1 MADAIDATNA
11 SEDLVTKVEID
22 MELAEFY
29 FKALKASY
37 HTSKDFMPEDQK
49 RLLLR
54 KLVAMR
60 MAMISAGYYEYLKR
74 RRDS

>member
-11 SEDLVTKVEID
+11 SEDLVTKVELD

-29 FKALKASY
+29 FKALQVSY

-49 RLLLR
+49 RLVLK
-54 KLVAMR
+54 KLIAMR
-60 MAMISAGYYEYLKR
+60 MAMISAGYYEHLKR